1 MAKECQPGGGTDS
14 VSPGTPRWY
23 GNDDHGESSVHRS
36 GLPWFM
42 WRGPRNYLWGEIRL
56 GTLILSLSSAQAHKL
71 EMKPDRFSL

>member
-1 MAKECQPGGGTDS
+1 MAKECQHGSGTDS

-42 WRGPRNYLWGEIRL
+42 WSGPRNYLWGDIRL

-71 EMKPDRFSL
+71 EVKPDRFGL